1 MGDQF
6 ITQYLSF
13 LRTLYLYIIFE
24 NHILLRHPVKHSLVQ
39 NMLKIFMAV
48 CLLPSANDDE
58 LNILFHNQLREY
70 AILPLLLS
78 LSVTKIR
85 ITSPRTVFL
94 KYGQVGFSKA
104 GITSSFHENLIYLI
118 FSRILEFLVFGDISD
133 LEHCFF
139 SGKNF
144 GVISYF

>member
-1 MGDQF
+1 
-6 ITQYLSF
+6 
-13 LRTLYLYIIFE
+13 
-24 NHILLRHPVKHSLVQ
+24 
-39 NMLKIFMAV
+39 MAV

-58 LNILFHNQLREY
+58 LNILFYIQLQEIRNSSFY
-70 AILPLLLS
+70 ALP
-78 LSVTKIR
+78 VTKIR

-94 KYGQVGFSKA
+94 KYDQVGFSKA

-118 FSRILEFLVFGDISD
+118 FSQILEFLVFGDISD
-133 LEHCFF
+133 LEYSFF